1 MSNYPEARKFTYY
14 HLSNFLLS
22 VTNNEQLLD
31 DEGLQSK
38 QNDTNCKGKKKFYRW
53 VFDRVCRQLT
63 ILTLYV
69 YLPTY
74 NFLNPSKYHYHF
86 VYK

>member
-38 QNDTNCKGKKKFYRW
+38 QNDTNCKEKRNFTGGF
-53 VFDRVCRQLT
+53 L
-63 ILTLYV
+63 IEYV
-69 YLPTY
+69 ANLQY
-74 NFLNPSKYHYHF
+74 
-86 VYK
+86 